1 MKTVTNLVSAV
12 GEIVDRLTLPG
23 REKKQLE
30 TDILRLLIAVGTS
43 GLDPG
48 RSPGQLAAK
57 IVATDRDAGLH
68 PDHPR
73 RNVPEPTDSRRH
85 FPLLGFVGNRTRR
98 IHHRT
103 RQRATRQLSPQTSP
117 EITLVFIL
125 NSKFPIHPVDILN
138 HRLVD
143 CEAVHLTCSKNTRP
157 LTAPDTIVLHY
168 TAGSNGLA
176 SAYYLTRPDVAASA
190 HLVIDRNG
198 DIIQLVPFNVESWH
212 AGKSFHLGRVNLN
225 HYSIGIELDNLGKL
239 RREGEKFIAECGKE
253 VQPSDVFVDEENGQ
267 PTYWHRYT
275 DEQLKTVVLVC
286 LLLMD
291 RYPIRYLLR
300 HSDITPRKIDP
311 GPAFPREI
319 LELNR

>member
-1 MKTVTNLVSAV
+1 M
-12 GEIVDRLTLPG
+12 
-23 REKKQLE
+23 
-30 TDILRLLIAVGTS
+30 
-43 GLDPG
+43 
-48 RSPGQLAAK
+48 
-57 IVATDRDAGLH
+57 
-68 PDHPR
+68 
-73 RNVPEPTDSRRH
+73 
-85 FPLLGFVGNRTRR
+85 
-98 IHHRT
+98 
-103 RQRATRQLSPQTSP
+103 
-117 EITLVFIL
+117 
-125 NSKFPIHPVDILN
+125 DILN

-157 LTAPDTIVLHY
+157 LAPPDTIVLHY

-176 SAYYLTRPDVAASA
+176 SAHYLTRPDVTASA
-190 HLVIDRNG
+190 HLVIDRKG
-198 DIIQLVPFNVESWH
+198 DIIQLVPFNVEAWH

-239 RREGEKFIAECGKE
+239 RKEGNAFIAECGKE
-253 VQPSDVFVDEENGQ
+253 VQPSDVFVDEANGQ

-311 GPAFPREI
+311 GPAFPPEL